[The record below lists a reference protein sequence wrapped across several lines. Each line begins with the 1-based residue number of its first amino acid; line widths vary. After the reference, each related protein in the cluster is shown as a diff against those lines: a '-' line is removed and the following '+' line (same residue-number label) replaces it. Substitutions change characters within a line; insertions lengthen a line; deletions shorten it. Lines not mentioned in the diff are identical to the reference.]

1 MMRVD
6 DETGPQATV
15 NQAGRQAGSPTVS
28 VVVASIEASVTIAAS
43 LARFVE
49 EAGMQGEVILVD
61 ASRDGTADRARDR
74 FPGLRILRK
83 PPGRLAPE
91 LWRDGLNASDAPLV
105 AFSTAQMIPARG
117 WLESLR
123 GCLEST
129 GAAAVGGPID
139 PAPRLSAVD
148 RAVYLLRYVNY
159 LKPLPSVAQTEP
171 PGDNALYRRDAL
183 VGLETVW
190 EAGFW
195 EVEIH
200 RRLRDRGA
208 TLGMANEAVVEFQGG
223 GGLGLALRQ
232 RRDHARHYGAARG
245 GRMTRAE
252 RLMRSAAAPLVP
264 ALLIRRITAALAQ
277 RGRGIGPWLSALPS
291 LSLLLAAWSA
301 GETTG
306 TWLGPPAR
314 GRTVA

>member
-1 MMRVD
+1 MNRVHD
-6 DETGPQATV
+6 AGLHSAPNQMTGPGGPHQ
-15 NQAGRQAGSPTVS
+15 VS
-28 VVVASIEASVTIAAS
+28 VVIASIEANATIAAS

-49 EAGMQGEVILVD
+49 EVGVQGEVILVD
-61 ASRDGTADRARDR
+61 ASSDGTADLAQTL
-74 FPGLRILRK
+74 FPGLRILRN
-83 PPGRLAPE
+83 PPGTLAPE
-91 LWRDGLNASDAPLV
+91 LWRDGLNASRSPWV

-117 WLESLR
+117 WLESL
-123 GCLEST
+123 GECLEST

-139 PAPRLSAVD
+139 PAPRLSAAD

-159 LKPLPSVAQTEP
+159 LRPLPKVSQVEP
-171 PGDNALYRRDAL
+171 PGDNALYRRESL
-183 VGLETVW
+183 EGLEALW

-195 EVEIH
+195 EAEIH
-200 RRLRDRGA
+200 RRLRERGA
-208 TLGMANEAVVEFQGG
+208 RLAMAGEAAVEFQGG

-245 GRMTRAE
+245 GRMSRSE
-252 RLMRSAAAPLVP
+252 RLLRSAATPLVP
-264 ALLIRRITAALAQ
+264 AFLIRRIAAALAK
-277 RGRGIGPWLSALPS
+277 RGRGIGPWLTAVPS

-314 GRTVA
+314 ARTVA

>member
-1 MMRVD
+1 MNRVD
-6 DETGPQATV
+6 EAGPQSVV
-15 NQAGRQAGSPTVS
+15 NRVIRSGESSTVS
-28 VVVASIEASVTIAAS
+28 VVLASIEANATIAAS
-43 LARFVE
+43 LARFLE
-49 EAGMQGEVILVD
+49 EVGKQGEVILAD
-61 ASRDGTADRARDR
+61 ASSDGSADRARAL

-83 PPGRLAPE
+83 PPGTLAPE
-91 LWRDGLNASDAPLV
+91 LWRDGLNASHSPLV
-105 AFSTAQMIPARG
+105 AFSTAQMIPSCG

-139 PAPRLSAVD
+139 PAPRLSAAD

-159 LKPLPSVAQTEP
+159 LRPLPKVEQFEP

-183 VGLETVW
+183 GGLEALW

-200 RRLRDRGA
+200 RRLRERGA
-208 TLGMANEAVVEFQGG
+208 SLAMASEAAVEFQGG
-223 GGLGLALRQ
+223 GGLSLALRQ

-245 GRMTRAE
+245 GRMSWSE
-252 RLMRSAAAPLVP
+252 RLIRSAAAPLVP
-264 ALLIRRITAALAQ
+264 AILIRRITATLTR
-277 RGRGIGPWLSALPS
+277 RGRGIGPWLSAVPS

-301 GETTG
+301 GETAG

>member
-1 MMRVD
+1 MNRVD
-6 DETGPQATV
+6 APGPQPALTHPTW
-15 NQAGRQAGSPTVS
+15 QAGSPTVT
-28 VVVASIEASVTIAAS
+28 VVVASIDASDTITAS
-43 LARFVE
+43 LTRFLE
-49 EAGMQGEVILVD
+49 EVGMQGELILVD
-61 ASRDGTADRARDR
+61 ASGDGTADQAKAL
-74 FPGLRILRK
+74 FPGLRILRR
-83 PPGRLAPE
+83 PPGTLAPE
-91 LWRDGLNASDAPLV
+91 LWRDGLNASETPLV

-123 GCLEST
+123 GRLEST

-139 PAPRLSAVD
+139 PASRLSPAD

-159 LKPLPSVAQTEP
+159 LRPLPKVEQVEP
-171 PGDNALYRRDAL
+171 PGDNALYRRASL
-183 VGLETVW
+183 EGLEALW

-200 RRLRDRGA
+200 RRLRERGA
-208 TLGMANEAVVEFQGG
+208 SLAMASDASVEFQGG

-252 RLMRSAAAPLVP
+252 RLMRSVVAPLVP
-264 ALLIRRITAALAQ
+264 AILIRRITAALAK
-277 RGRGIGPWLSALPS
+277 RGRGIGPWLTALPS